1 MPVAD
6 SEQWSVS
13 RIRSSGAE
21 ASQKCGGIEIETKLK
36 SQKLMEAGLQRLEIG
51 DSHVAKG

>member
-21 ASQKCGGIEIETKLK
+21 ASQKCGIEIETKLK